1 MDTDLSKQ
9 EAGNWKGGQETDD
22 MGQAR
27 QSRKGKGKAR
37 SRKKGRDGGE
47 RNWGPGRVT
56 GTTANENRDA

>member
-37 SRKKGRDGGE
+37 C
-47 RNWGPGRVT
+47 GRV
-56 GTTANENRDA
+56 GMERELGAWQSDRYHRQ

>member
-9 EAGNWKGGQETDD
+9 EAENWKGGQETDD

-37 SRKKGRDGGE
+37 C
-47 RNWGPGRVT
+47 
-56 GTTANENRDA
+56 

>member
-1 MDTDLSKQ
+1 MDTDLSKH

-37 SRKKGRDGGE
+37 CGREGSGWRE
-47 RNWGPGRVT
+47 NWGPGRVT